1 MLWKWCLK
9 RYIRTWLLSGS
20 SVENFIF
27 LICNFFPVSFRL
39 FLLYFVNIRRIFL
52 SDYSFLLLQKWCLKR
67 YIRTWL
73 LSGSSVEYLI
83 FLICKF
89 FHVSFRLFLLYF
101 VNIRRI
107 FLSDYSFSLLQ
118 KWCLKR
124 YIRTWLLSGSSVE
137 YLIFLICK
145 FFPVS
150 FRLFL
155 LYFVNIRRISQ
166 LFIQII
172 VFHCC
177 RNDVW
182 NDISELDYCRDL
194 VLKI

>member
-1 MLWKWCLK
+1 MLKILYSWSATL
-9 RYIRTWLLSGS
+9 
-20 SVENFIF
+20 F
-27 LICNFFPVSFRL
+27 LWVIRL
-39 FLLYFVNIRRIFL
+39 FLLYFV
-52 SDYSFLLLQKWCLKR
+52 S
-67 YIRTWL
+67 
-73 LSGSSVEYLI
+73 
-83 FLICKF
+83 
-89 FHVSFRLFLLYF
+89 
-101 VNIRRI
+101 IRRI

-155 LYFVNIRRISQ
+155 LYFVGIRRISQ
-166 LFIQII
+166 LFFQII

-182 NDISELDYCRDL
+182 NDISELCRDL
-194 VLKI
+194 VLQLPSHEELNWFSVLCAKHSRIYSELQKWCLNETISELDHWLVLVLKNYSWSAMSVKALQIICYFSKLLFAADRLRFSN